1 MGKDYPW
8 KPRKLVPHEQW
19 LDSTIYAYASRFA
32 NCSFFLLHVS
42 HIIILVLYMYKKLE
56 SISEAK
62 KWKIWTKA
70 KDHNSAE
77 QSIKVTFLETCTWSE
92 ILQTKGWLQVNYWSY
107 KLFQYVTILYQSKH
121 MLLLFHIK
129 TISDCSYN
137 I

>member
-1 MGKDYPW
+1 
-8 KPRKLVPHEQW
+8 
-19 LDSTIYAYASRFA
+19 
-32 NCSFFLLHVS
+32 
-42 HIIILVLYMYKKLE
+42 MYKKLK